1 MTMKLL
7 AVPLAAAAL
16 ASLASGQVI
25 TEILDSSG
33 DGVHEMHSPWDIVVD
48 EVGNAYV
55 SAVASDNVFRVAP
68 DGTVTQVLDASGDGQ
83 GNLLDRPRGL
93 AVHGRDLYVA
103 GESTNNV
110 FRIASDGTIEQVL
123 DATGDGVHP
132 FDDAWGIY
140 VDDAGNL
147 YATGRGSNN
156 VFRRAPDGTITQII
170 DGTGD
175 GVHELW
181 DPIRVLA
188 APSGNVYVSDY
199 ELYQI
204 FRVTPDGGVT
214 RILGPDDGPHGFA
227 PAAHMAVD
235 SQENLYVPST
245 WTCSFFRV
253 ALDGTITELLGLPSC
268 LGQNTTMLPISVAVD
283 VHDTVYVSTGGNI
296 PNSPHGYQDVRR
308 LHPVSGWMDPVLFS
322 RYGAGNTLLE
332 GPPLLNPVALTVDS
346 LGNVYVVGWDSE
358 NAFKIELCGALD
370 PAASSTPRN
379 GSGTNP
385 TGLSEATP
393 ALIGGPWRLS
403 VDDPGGLLASVLLIA
418 GSAMPG
424 TSTPLGELLC
434 TSLFA
439 LDTVGLGPSPRQ
451 HEVPIPYDCSL
462 IGRSLCAQAA
472 VVRFSPLRVQL
483 QNAID
488 AVIGSY

>member
-1 MTMKLL
+1 MTMKLI
-7 AVPLAAAAL
+7 AVPLASVAL

-48 EVGNAYV
+48 EAGNAYV
-55 SAVASDNVFRVAP
+55 SAVVSNNVFRIAP
-68 DGTVTQVLDASGDGQ
+68 DGTVTQILDASGDGQ

-93 AVHGRDLYVA
+93 AVHGGDLYVA
-103 GESTNNV
+103 GENSDNV
-110 FRIASDGTIEQVL
+110 FRIAADGTIEQVL

-132 FDDAWGIY
+132 FDDAWGLD

-147 YATGRGSNN
+147 YAVGRVSHN

-170 DGTGD
+170 DSTAD
-175 GVHELW
+175 GVHSL
-181 DPIRVLA
+181 DAPIHVLA

-199 ELYQI
+199 DPPAQI
-204 FRVTPDGGVT
+204 FRVTPAGVVT
-214 RILGPDDGPHGFA
+214 MILGPNAGPHGFQ
-227 PAAHMAVD
+227 PADRMAID

-245 WTCSFFRV
+245 LTCSFFRV
-253 ALDGTITELLGLPSC
+253 ALDGTVSELLGIPSC
-268 LGQNTTMLPISVAVD
+268 FAEAQPWAVAVD
-283 VHDTVYVSTGGNI
+283 IHDTVYLSGGWWIN
-296 PNSPHGYQDVRR
+296 PSFWGYDVRR
-308 LHPVSGWMDPVLFS
+308 LHPVSGWMDPVLYTH
-322 RYGAGNTLLE
+322 YGPSDILLE
-332 GPPLLNPVALTVDS
+332 GPPLLTPMGLSVDS
-346 LGNVYVVGWDSE
+346 LGNAYVIGWDSE
-358 NAFKIELCGALD
+358 NAFRIELCGALD
-370 PAASSTPRN
+370 PAASSSPRN

-393 ALIGGPWRLS
+393 ALIGGPWKLS
-403 VDDPGGLLASVLLIA
+403 VDDPGGPLASVLLIA
-418 GSAMPG
+418 GSAIPG

-439 LDTVGLGPSPRQ
+439 LDTVGQGPSPRQ
-451 HEVPIPYDCSL
+451 HEIPIPYDCSL

-472 VVRFSPLRVQL
+472 VVRFSPLRMQL